1 MEGQFFS
8 LFWRNFVDKKITKQ
22 YTRNKIVKEL
32 TIEQELEFMKKVEVK
47 VCVCTACVMN
57 GSVEI
62 MESVESLR
70 HLREQMEDGDM
81 IQGKRELIV
90 ATDKCLGGVSHEA
103 DSPMVEVNGKVFT
116 KADSESVMSYIID
129 CFKEEK

>member
-90 ATDKCLGGVSHEA
+90 ATDKCLGGV
-103 DSPMVEVNGKVFT
+103 
-116 KADSESVMSYIID
+116 
-129 CFKEEK
+129 

>member
-1 MEGQFFS
+1 
-8 LFWRNFVDKKITKQ
+8 
-22 YTRNKIVKEL
+22 
-32 TIEQELEFMKKVEVK
+32 MKKVEVK

-90 ATDKCLGGVSHEA
+90 TTDKYLGGVSHEA

-116 KADSESVMSYIID
+116 RADSESVMSYIID
-129 CFKEEK
+129 CFKEEE

>member
-1 MEGQFFS
+1 MESQFFS

-32 TIEQELEFMKKVEVK
+32 TIEQELELMKKVEVK

-81 IQGKRELIV
+81 I
-90 ATDKCLGGVSHEA
+90 TDKCLGGVSHEA

-129 CFKEEK
+129 CFKEEE

>member
-8 LFWRNFVDKKITKQ
+8 LFGRNFVDKKITKQ

-32 TIEQELEFMKKVEVK
+32 TIEQELELMKKVEVK

-90 ATDKCLGGVSHEA
+90 ATDKCLGVVSHEA

-129 CFKEEK
+129 CFKEEE

>member
-1 MEGQFFS
+1 
-8 LFWRNFVDKKITKQ
+8 
-22 YTRNKIVKEL
+22 
-32 TIEQELEFMKKVEVK
+32 
-47 VCVCTACVMN
+47 MN

-90 ATDKCLGGVSHEA
+90 ATDKCLGGFRMKQIPQWWKS
-103 DSPMVEVNGKVFT
+103 M
-116 KADSESVMSYIID
+116 
-129 CFKEEK
+129 EKFLLKQILNR

>member
-8 LFWRNFVDKKITKQ
+8 LFGRNFVDKKITKQ

-32 TIEQELEFMKKVEVK
+32 TIEQELELMKKVEVK

-90 ATDKCLGGVSHEA
+90 ATDKCLGAVSHEA

-129 CFKEEK
+129 CFKEEE

>member
-1 MEGQFFS
+1 
-8 LFWRNFVDKKITKQ
+8 
-22 YTRNKIVKEL
+22 
-32 TIEQELEFMKKVEVK
+32 MKKVEVK

-90 ATDKCLGGVSHEA
+90 ATDKALEGFRMKQIPQWWKS
-103 DSPMVEVNGKVFT
+103 M
-116 KADSESVMSYIID
+116 
-129 CFKEEK
+129 EKFLLKQILNR

>member
-32 TIEQELEFMKKVEVK
+32 TIEQELELMKKVEVK

-62 MESVESLR
+62 MESVESLQPSGGNR
-70 HLREQMEDGDM
+70 WKMVTDS
-81 IQGKRELIV
+81 GKTRIVV

-116 KADSESVMSYIID
+116 RADSESVMSYIID
-129 CFKEEK
+129 CFKEEE

>member
-1 MEGQFFS
+1 MESQFFS
-8 LFWRNFVDKKITKQ
+8 CFWRNFVDKKITKQ
-22 YTRNKIVKEL
+22 YTRDKIVKWL
-32 TIEQELEFMKKVEVK
+32 TIEQELELMKKVEVK

-81 IQGKRELIV
+81 IQGKHELIV
-90 ATDKCLGGVSHEA
+90 TTDKCLGEGPHEA

-129 CFKEEK
+129 CFKEEE

>member
-32 TIEQELEFMKKVEVK
+32 TIEQELELMKKVEVK

-70 HLREQMEDGDM
+70 HLREQMEMCIRD
-81 IQGKRELIV
+81 RN
-90 ATDKCLGGVSHEA
+90 H
-103 DSPMVEVNGKVFT
+103 NGRKSKVFGGRFVRS
-116 KADSESVMSYIID
+116 KLVGS
-129 CFKEEK
+129 

>member
-8 LFWRNFVDKKITKQ
+8 LFGRNFVDKKITKQ

-32 TIEQELEFMKKVEVK
+32 TVEQELELMKKVEVK

-90 ATDKCLGGVSHEA
+90 TTDKCLGEVSHEA

-129 CFKEEK
+129 CFKEEE